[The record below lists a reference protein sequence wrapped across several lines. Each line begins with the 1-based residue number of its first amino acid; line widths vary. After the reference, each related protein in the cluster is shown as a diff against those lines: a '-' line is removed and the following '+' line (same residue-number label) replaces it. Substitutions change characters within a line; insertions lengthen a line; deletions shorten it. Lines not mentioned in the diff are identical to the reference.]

1 MINYKLNALKKAI
14 YSSASR
20 ESRSENDSEGS
31 QSKKLKTEPKS
42 RKPSM
47 VKTPKPVIQVVDSSP
62 VSTSSNT
69 ELEQTE
75 PKQTEQIET
84 DAAIALALQMENVD
98 NTYAAL
104 FTVDDQLEELSTN
117 EETCSD
123 DAVEMSS
130 TSGKDDAQTPTIEAV
145 VTELAQQVDFSNII
159 ISKRML

>member
-14 YSSASR
+14 YSSASS
-20 ESRSENDSEGS
+20 ESRGENDSEGS

-47 VKTPKPVIQVVDSSP
+47 VKTQKPVIQVVDSSP

-75 PKQTEQIET
+75 PKHTEQIEM

-117 EETCSD
+117 EEIYSD
-123 DAVEMSS
+123 DAVEMS
-130 TSGKDDAQTPTIEAV
+130 TPGKDDDLTPTIEAV

-159 ISKRML
+159 ISKCML